1 MLKYMTAYITASTK
15 KKKKE
20 TGAKLEVNLLLENL
34 AEYLCGCGV
43 LSVML
48 SNTVCG

>member
-1 MLKYMTAYITASTK
+1 MLKYMTAYITAPT

-34 AEYLCGCGV
+34 VEYLCGCGV

-48 SNTVCG
+48 SNIVCG